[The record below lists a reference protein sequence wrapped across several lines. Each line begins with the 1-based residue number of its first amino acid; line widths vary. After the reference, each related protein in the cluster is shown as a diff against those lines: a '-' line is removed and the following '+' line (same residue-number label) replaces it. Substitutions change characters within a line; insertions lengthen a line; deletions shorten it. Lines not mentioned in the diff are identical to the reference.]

1 MGLPRNNLGSCSDD
15 FKLGSVEGSYKTV
28 VKDRGGVVETLTG
41 DSRRDLSVE
50 AYGIVEKLDKEL
62 PSGRGL
68 FRSPY
73 ATGTPAPGI
82 QVTSQPS

>member
-1 MGLPRNNLGSCSDD
+1 MALPAELGSVNED
-15 FKLGSVEGSYKTV
+15 FKLGSIDGSYKQT
-28 VKDRGGVVETLTG
+28 VKDRGGVVETLTY
-41 DSRRDLSVE
+41 DSRRNLSVE

-73 ATGTPAPGI
+73 ATGTPTPGI